1 MATGILVPG
10 EKVIFR
16 IVASSL
22 NIGLGKFA
30 GELGFGFGSFEV
42 IEAKPGTGIAASI
55 IPQSGDVSHHV
66 VKLSGEIKGVHPRGY
81 LVATITARVVNGQ
94 PSGRV
99 FVRPVWLVRWACAS
113 NGTALEIL
121 DGIGL
126 DGNVL
131 CVPADLKQFATLW
144 EIDVAR
150 V

>member
-10 EKVIFR
+10 EKVVFR
-16 IVASSL
+16 VVASSL
-22 NIGLGKFA
+22 NVGLGKFA
-30 GELGFGFGSFEV
+30 GDLGFGFGSFEV
-42 IEAKPGTGIAASI
+42 LDVKPVAGVAARI
-55 IPQSGDVSHHV
+55 IPQSGDDSHHV
-66 VKLSGEIKGVHPRGY
+66 VKLAGEIRGVHPRGY
-81 LVATITARVVNGQ
+81 LVATITARLLNGQ

-99 FVRPVWLVRWACAS
+99 FVRPVWLERWACAS
-113 NGTALEIL
+113 DGTKLEIL

-131 CVPADLKQFATLW
+131 CIPADLKQYATLW